1 MEDDIEKLIKLGADQ
16 DSAEKDKLS
25 KRLMSRDL
33 FAASES
39 VLPGTKHLL
48 EGNSAIR
55 QVLERSEESE
65 RMMRASIGRLDFGRE
80 FGVKDA
86 TLRFLEDIERQGQL
100 GGQYEKMIRAAAG
113 PMAELLRAQ
122 EFDRNSPLMR
132 IHEQTLHSITEWE
145 SRFRLPDFTE
155 AVRLVTDFQAKPMV
169 QAMQRYAD
177 QALNLQRAVEKM
189 RVPWLDEMQ
198 SQRSIA
204 GFAGL
209 QNIGYG
215 LAHLP
220 AFGESL
226 ASALRMDLGDWRESI
241 TWPNEIFTDL
251 GARSDFYQKL
261 GFDGALT
268 DFPYQAFQESM
279 KIADLRREPPPL
291 VARYGPPVQASSD
304 DAEEQSLARTTMAHS
319 WLLRLETQIRR
330 FIHAQMTDAFGRD
343 WAKHR
348 LPNGLYD
355 KWKAK
360 KEEAQKNGAKE
371 WDLIAYAD
379 FTEYEVVICKR
390 DNWNIFAPYFNRP
403 ENVRESFQR
412 LHPIRLDTMHA
423 RPITLDDELLLYVEV
438 RRLTKAMKKKK
449 Q

>member
-1 MEDDIEKLIKLGADQ
+1 
-16 DSAEKDKLS
+16 
-25 KRLMSRDL
+25 
-33 FAASES
+33 
-39 VLPGTKHLL
+39 
-48 EGNSAIR
+48 
-55 QVLERSEESE
+55 
-65 RMMRASIGRLDFGRE
+65 
-80 FGVKDA
+80 
-86 TLRFLEDIERQGQL
+86 
-100 GGQYEKMIRAAAG
+100 
-113 PMAELLRAQ
+113 
-122 EFDRNSPLMR
+122 
-132 IHEQTLHSITEWE
+132 
-145 SRFRLPDFTE
+145 
-155 AVRLVTDFQAKPMV
+155 MV

-355 KWKAK
+355 TWKAK